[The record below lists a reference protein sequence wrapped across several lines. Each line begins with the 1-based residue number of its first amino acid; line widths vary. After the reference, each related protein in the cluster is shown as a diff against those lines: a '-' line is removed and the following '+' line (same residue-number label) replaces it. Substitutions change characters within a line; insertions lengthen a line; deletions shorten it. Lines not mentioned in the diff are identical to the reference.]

1 MMDHR
6 NFAAL
11 KSFPFIFTLASLVPL
26 STFSQTAQALTIV
39 GPGDALAID
48 ANTAP
53 DEYQLAAGAQLN
65 ANGATTQRITTTTG
79 ATVNLTGTTVNATG
93 TGVQLTGSQA
103 TITNS
108 QIGSDVT
115 GLTAARLLGNSPTSQ
130 AQVSDSTITAGNRG
144 IVISTDSSVSLL
156 NTEVTAGRLGAE
168 VLDGTLSAVN
178 SSITGGTDGVRLRN
192 DNPRVGSGQLDLDS
206 TRVEGLNGAAI
217 TTVATGGGAT
227 TADINVRNGSTLVGS
242 NGVMLDVGANTTA
255 NMVVDNSQLVGDVV
269 VDAAGTANLT
279 LQNAATL
286 TGRLDNVQNL
296 AINSNAEW
304 ALVQDSQ
311 IGNLAMN
318 GGVVRFGQPGD
329 FYVLSVANL
338 SGNGIFD
345 MEANFAEGKVDF
357 LDVTGT
363 AEGNHDLRIRSSG
376 ADPLAQTSLHVA
388 HIEAGGAQFSL
399 LGGPVDLGTYSY
411 DLARVGNDWFLDAS
425 TKTISPGTQ
434 SVLALF
440 NAAPTV
446 WYGELTSL
454 RTRMGELRLNGGQ
467 AGGWVRSYGNKF
479 DVSTSSG
486 VGYRQTQQ
494 GFSLGADAPLPYGD
508 GQWLIGVMAGYSK
521 SDLDLRKGSTGTVD
535 SYYMGTYATWLDAQ
549 TGYYF
554 DGVLKFNRFN
564 NESKVTLSDG
574 QRAKGDYDNDALGA
588 SLEFGRHIA
597 LDDGYFVEPFTQLS
611 GVVIQ
616 GKQYDLDN
624 GMQADGDRTHSLLGK
639 VGSTAGRN
647 FDLGDGKVIQP
658 YVRAAWAHEFASN
671 NSVSVNDNSFNND
684 LSGSRVEF
692 GAGVA
697 MSVTETMQVHA
708 DFDYSS
714 GSKVDQPWGANI
726 GVRYNW

>member
-1 MMDHR
+1 M
-6 NFAAL
+6 
-11 KSFPFIFTLASLVPL
+11 
-26 STFSQTAQALTIV
+26 
-39 GPGDALAID
+39 
-48 ANTAP
+48 
-53 DEYQLAAGAQLN
+53 
-65 ANGATTQRITTTTG
+65 
-79 ATVNLTGTTVNATG
+79 
-93 TGVQLTGSQA
+93 
-103 TITNS
+103 
-108 QIGSDVT
+108 
-115 GLTAARLLGNSPTSQ
+115 
-130 AQVSDSTITAGNRG
+130 
-144 IVISTDSSVSLL
+144 ISTDSSVSLL
-156 NTEVTAGRLGAE
+156 NTEVTSGRLGAE
-168 VLDGTLSAVN
+168 LFNGTLSAVN
-178 SSITGGTDGVRLRN
+178 SSITGGTNGVRLRN
-192 DNPRVGSGQLDLDS
+192 DNPNVGSGQLDLDS

-217 TTVATGGGAT
+217 TTVASSGAT
-227 TADINVRNGSTLVGS
+227 TTANINVRNGSTLVGS

-279 LQNAATL
+279 LQNSATL

-318 GGVVRFGQPGD
+318 GVVRFGQPGD

-345 MEANFAEGKVDF
+345 MEANFAEGQVDF

-388 HIEAGGAQFSL
+388 HIEAGSAQFSL

-486 VGYRQTQQ
+486 VGYRQTQH

-508 GQWLIGVMAGYSK
+508 GQWLVGVMAGYSK

-535 SYYMGTYATWLDAQ
+535 SYYMGTYATWLDAE

-684 LSGSRVEF
+684 LSGSRAEF

-726 GVRYNW
+726 GLRYSW